1 MASGKNSIWSRLPRT
16 GKWAL
21 QMEPLVGIQARI
33 DEQVAMIRRRF
44 QLGPLPM
51 PEAAASSDLS
61 PPLDP
66 GDVVDDLEVTQSP
79 ALT

>member
-44 QLGPLPM
+44 ELGPLPRQI
-51 PEAAASSDLS
+51 E
-61 PPLDP
+61 
-66 GDVVDDLEVTQSP
+66 
-79 ALT
+79 